1 MAELPKV
8 KEDTEVVVDDDSP
21 PTLDNYLKK
30 QSVKMPS
37 KQQLSKITEEF
48 KQKIL
53 DACRQSIV
61 DSILTAAKDGNNMV
75 YINLTTIIG
84 KKLTDDD
91 FKILFAE
98 FKQRELTVT
107 NVNQYGVS
115 NTDIFKISW

>member
-21 PTLDNYLKK
+21 PTIDNYLKK
-30 QSVKMPS
+30 QSEKMPS

>member
-1 MAELPKV
+1 
-8 KEDTEVVVDDDSP
+8 
-21 PTLDNYLKK
+21 
-30 QSVKMPS
+30 MPS